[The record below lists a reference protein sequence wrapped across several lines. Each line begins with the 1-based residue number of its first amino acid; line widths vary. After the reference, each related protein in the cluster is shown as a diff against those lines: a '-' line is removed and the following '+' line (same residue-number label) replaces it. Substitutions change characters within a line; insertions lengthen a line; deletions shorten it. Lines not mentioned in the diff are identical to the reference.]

1 MFTDMISNIFGVKTE
16 STQPKP
22 RGATRRRVKDG
33 DVHGLQTVRRTISV
47 NGETFEVGID
57 RRLNVLQRRNRLR
70 QMVVHEEQVFFDK
83 HAAMH
88 AEVKDLIA
96 GHACRGRQFVVNPAT
111 VKGAR
116 IPEQSVTVVTRVK

>member
-1 MFTDMISNIFGVKTE
+1 MFTDMISNIFGRKAE

-22 RGATRRRVKDG
+22 RGATRRQASDG
-33 DVHGLQTVRRTISV
+33 DVHGQQVVRRTISV
-47 NGETFEVGID
+47 NGEAFEVGIN

-83 HAAMH
+83 QAAMH

-96 GHACRGRQFVVNPAT
+96 GHTCKGRQFIVNPAT